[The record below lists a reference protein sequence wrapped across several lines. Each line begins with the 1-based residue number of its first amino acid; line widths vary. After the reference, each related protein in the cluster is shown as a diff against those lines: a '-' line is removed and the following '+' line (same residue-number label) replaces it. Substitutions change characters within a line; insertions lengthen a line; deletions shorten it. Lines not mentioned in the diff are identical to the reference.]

1 MSVIQALILSKEYFN
16 KEQAERWVSR
26 HKFKPVKKIH
36 ETPLT
41 YRFRLK
47 EPDES
52 YDYRTKV
59 LTTGV
64 KAIIGYKDYHMFE

>member
-1 MSVIQALILSKEYFN
+1 MSHVQALILSKEYFN
-16 KEQAERWVSR
+16 KQQAERWVSR
-26 HKFKPVKKIH
+26 HKFKPIKKVHIS
-36 ETPLT
+36 PLT

-52 YDYRTKV
+52 YDYRTKL